1 MQYIQA
7 AVENVRKP
15 IIVKTTESM
24 FLVQSYMFVLL
35 HQTNTAEERVYPL
48 IRIVMIQVFPISFS
62 NVTSKVNLIWLEV
75 KFQVVGWCVG
85 MERGVTLMDGKV
97 TIALYLGK
105 LFLIDTQSEGA
116 SRCVACWDSSAILW
130 QVPYVT
136 WVWYHGHFFILA
148 TM

>member
-75 KFQVVGWCVG
+75 KFQVVG
-85 MERGVTLMDGKV
+85 
-97 TIALYLGK
+97 
-105 LFLIDTQSEGA
+105 
-116 SRCVACWDSSAILW
+116 
-130 QVPYVT
+130 
-136 WVWYHGHFFILA
+136 
-148 TM
+148 